1 MLKALATLQT
11 KADSFLS
18 KLKKDEEG
26 ASLIEYT
33 VLIGLITIAV
43 IAFISAVGGKIVQRW
58 DALNTAFT

>member
-1 MLKALATLQT
+1 MFKAIQKAFLKKTA
-11 KADSFLS
+11 FLE

-43 IAFISAVGGKIVQRW
+43 IALISAVGQTIVSKW
-58 DALNTAFT
+58 TTLNNTFT

>member
-1 MLKALATLQT
+1 MLKALVKMQT
-11 KADSFLS
+11 KAESFLS

-43 IAFISAVGGKIVQRW
+43 IALISAVGQTIVGKW
-58 DALNTAFT
+58 STLNSTFT

>member
-1 MLKALATLQT
+1 MLKAHVKMQT
-11 KADSFLS
+11 MADSFLS

-43 IAFISAVGGKIVQRW
+43 IALIGSVGGTIVSKW
-58 DALNTAFT
+58 TTLNSNFT

>member
-1 MLKALATLQT
+1 MLKALVKMQT
-11 KADSFLS
+11 MADSFLS

-43 IAFISAVGGKIVQRW
+43 IALISAVGGTIVNKW
-58 DALNTAFT
+58 TALNSTFT